1 MLRESFLL
9 SPWRCYLPSNLHTSW
24 SHPLLPQRPSSPA
37 TTHSIEADIDLTHEK
52 KLAALD
58 LAARNAAIH
67 AEIEK
72 DKGKDHPQGDA
83 TAPPTAKR
91 LGPGPVNASAPKPFS
106 SGWLTVRSTFES
118 DSNAAN
124 TTSAAST
131 PAAIPAS
138 LVDGESDAAR
148 LQAGDDNTAVDN
160 SDAASIKSTNSN
172 ASTGYMSQMY
182 RGILDYRIGKAAN
195 KKSANDAS
203 SGRST
208 PTLNGSSAAPT
219 GTAGRESFYCIL
231 KSPILYLYS
240 SDDTAN
246 PTTECHAAIDL
257 RGKRVSIFV
266 SGHGDTLGELE
277 PEQSANDE
285 EQLGDAAA
293 DEAGF
298 DAKKAWARAKRAIV
312 RDGELL

>member
-1 MLRESFLL
+1 
-9 SPWRCYLPSNLHTSW
+9 
-24 SHPLLPQRPSSPA
+24 
-37 TTHSIEADIDLTHEK
+37 
-52 KLAALD
+52 
-58 LAARNAAIH
+58 
-67 AEIEK
+67 
-72 DKGKDHPQGDA
+72 
-83 TAPPTAKR
+83 
-91 LGPGPVNASAPKPFS
+91 
-106 SGWLTVRSTFES
+106 
-118 DSNAAN
+118 
-124 TTSAAST
+124 
-131 PAAIPAS
+131 
-138 LVDGESDAAR
+138 
-148 LQAGDDNTAVDN
+148 
-160 SDAASIKSTNSN
+160 
-172 ASTGYMSQMY
+172 MY

-312 RDGELL
+312 RDGELFMKRNAIRIVGSATGRSVSPGDRKAGAPPTWSQKTAMVHLLQEQLLHGGLVPCIAPSISDA